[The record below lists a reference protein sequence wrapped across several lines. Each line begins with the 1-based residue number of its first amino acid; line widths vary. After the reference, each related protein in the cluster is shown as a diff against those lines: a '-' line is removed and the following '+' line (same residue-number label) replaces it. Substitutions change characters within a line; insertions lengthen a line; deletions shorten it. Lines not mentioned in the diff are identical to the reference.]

1 MLSHSLKSFSLT
13 LRFFCCA
20 VLLVNAY
27 AADARLIDAKVL
39 QHHLSKPASATFTK
53 AEIAHL
59 QRFYT
64 ARNYQPA
71 WITANPES
79 SSLEIAFNFLA
90 SAEDEGLDSRDY
102 PLQPLRQLQ
111 QQADQSLPAAI
122 ELELRT
128 THAVLMLAQHLFRG
142 RFSATEADPDWHI
155 AQPIF
160 DAVAFLQQAI
170 KSHRLQQSLDNLS
183 PKEPGYQQLKQTLM
197 RYQQHISSYPNWIHI
212 PNTSAIHPG
221 AIHDSIPL
229 IRQRIAQA
237 YAVDGMA
244 EYDIDQNKSLLYYD
258 DELVNAIKAFQ
269 IQHGLNADGIIG
281 RNTIRALNIPLAWKI
296 RQLRINME
304 RLRWLP
310 RNLGKR
316 YALVNTAGFR
326 LTAAEQGEHVLSMRI
341 IVGRDYR
348 STPSFK
354 GTLSHMVLNP
364 YWTIPTMIAHQDL
377 LPKQQKDPAFFTTA
391 NIRVFPNHTRD
402 AAAIDPGTIDWHAI
416 KKGFPYVLRQD
427 PGTNNALGRIKFMLS
442 NPFNIYL
449 HDTPS
454 KSLFHKDIRTFSSG
468 CIRLEKP
475 LELAAFSL
483 GEKNLST
490 EFLDEMERGE
500 TMTMHLRKP
509 LPVYLVYITAWVDEQ
524 KKVHFSPDIYG
535 RDLRALQHAGW

>member
-1 MLSHSLKSFSLT
+1 MPNLLKSFLLT
-13 LRFFCCA
+13 LQYCCCA
-20 VLLVNAY
+20 VLLINAF
-27 AADARLIDAKVL
+27 AADARMIDAKVL
-39 QHHLSKPASATFTK
+39 QQQLSKPASAAFTK
-53 AEIAHL
+53 AETANL

-64 ARNYQPA
+64 VRNYRPV

-79 SSLEIAFNFLA
+79 SLLEIAFNFLA
-90 SAEDEGLDSRDY
+90 SAENEGLDSRDY

-128 THAVLMLAQHLFRG
+128 THAVLLLARHLYHG

-160 DAVAFLQQAI
+160 DAVTFLQQAI
-170 KSHRLQQSLDNLS
+170 QSNRLQQSLNNLS

-197 RYQQHISSYPNWIHI
+197 RYQQLISSFLNWIHI

-244 EYDIDQNKSLLYYD
+244 EYDIDPNKSLLYYD
-258 DELVNAIKAFQ
+258 EELVTAIKAFQ
-269 IQHGLNADGIIG
+269 AQHGLNADGIIG

-316 YALVNTAGFR
+316 YVLVNTAGFR

-391 NIRVFPNHTRD
+391 NIKVFPNHTRD

-427 PGTNNALGRIKFMLS
+427 PGANNALGRIKFMLS

-454 KSLFHKDIRTFSSG
+454 KSLFKKDIRTFSSG

-475 LELAAFSL
+475 LELAAFSM
-483 GEKNLST
+483 GEENLSSG
-490 EFLDEMERGE
+490 FLVDMENGE

-509 LPVYLVYITAWVDEQ
+509 LPVYLVYITAWVDKQE
-524 KKVHFSPDIYG
+524 KVHFSPDIYG
-535 RDLRALQHAGW
+535 RDLRALQYAGW